1 MNEDLLKKKWK
12 IEEEKAFKG
21 WDFSYL
27 KDRWQEEE
35 LPWNYRDIVLEHL
48 KPSDQL
54 LDMGT
59 GGGEFLMGLN
69 HPYNLTS
76 ITEAYPP
83 NLKLCRKK
91 LSPLGIEV
99 REIISDSKIP
109 YESDKFDVVINRHEA
124 FDINEVA
131 RVLKNKGYF
140 ITQQVGG
147 RNNNDLSRRIVDEI
161 KADLSHNLENNI
173 KFLKEC
179 GFEIILADEIFTR
192 LKFYDIGALVYF
204 AKIIEWEFPNF
215 SVESCFDNLIDLKRE
230 LDQNGF
236 ISGTEHRFL
245 IAARA
250 KK

>member
-1 MNEDLLKKKWK
+1 M
-12 IEEEKAFKG
+12 
-21 WDFSYL
+21 
-27 KDRWQEEE
+27 R
-35 LPWNYRDIVLEHL
+35 
-48 KPSDQL
+48 
-54 LDMGT
+54 
-59 GGGEFLMGLN
+59 LN

-76 ITEAYPP
+76 VTEAYLP

-91 LSPLGIEV
+91 LFPLGIEV

-131 RVLKNKGYF
+131 RVLKNKSYF

-173 KFLKEC
+173 KFLKKC

-245 IAARA
+245 IAARV